1 MPCCLIRRGRRSK
14 WSGARDHNM
23 AAKLNDELQRF
34 GLRDWLLTLL
44 TVLLTLIVFVFAPL
58 QATGFF
64 VVHAGAITA
73 LLAITA
79 SMALIST
86 SKTALVMMSIAL
98 LANIVV
104 FVSRYYHFWPYN
116 LHLLAVAWLIIAV
129 TLGAVVTKAV
139 FGPGYVTYHRIIGAV
154 LVYLLIA
161 VGFACLF
168 ALIGLSSDDAF
179 KGVDFTDD
187 RSLASKVFYL
197 SFATLT
203 TTGYGDVVPV
213 HPWARSLC
221 NIEAIVGQLFPATL
235 LARLVTLELGRR
247 TP

>member
-1 MPCCLIRRGRRSK
+1 
-14 WSGARDHNM
+14 
-23 AAKLNDELQRF
+23 
-34 GLRDWLLTLL
+34 
-44 TVLLTLIVFVFAPL
+44 
-58 QATGFF
+58 
-64 VVHAGAITA
+64 
-73 LLAITA
+73 
-79 SMALIST
+79 
-86 SKTALVMMSIAL
+86 MSIAL